1 MKKAAFILLM
11 ILLITGSAAAERLTA
26 IKAGKVVTVSGDTFE
41 PGIILIK
48 GEKIEAVGGE
58 ITVPPGYITLD
69 YPEGIVYPGLIN
81 PMVNLG
87 ISGISAVRQWN
98 DATEK
103 GKFMPHISAF
113 TAFYPWSNLIP
124 NTREFGTLTALIAP
138 FGGTIGGKAALV
150 NLDGWTPTDMF
161 IKEEAALIIR
171 LPQPPRRRGF
181 SPPTTKKKEDFTEQK
196 NELKAYI
203 SRAHKYYLRSVKGI
217 TQDFN
222 REFEAMKTVW
232 LDRLPVMVSADSEKD
247 ITFAIELG
255 KEFQL
260 NLVLIGVYDGEAVL
274 DKIKASGFP
283 VVLGSM
289 YTANKKWEDGCDKV
303 FRLPGLL
310 VREGIVFAFS
320 SARSGNAFDL
330 PIQAGRAVAYGLPRK
345 EAIKALT
352 LNTAGIL
359 GIDGEYGSIEPGK
372 TANLIVADG
381 CILETST
388 LVKEV
393 FIKGKKIEDKSFFR
407 KEYRRAKEKIS
418 GETR

>member
-26 IKAGKVVTVSGDTFE
+26 IKAGKVVTVSGETLE
-41 PGIILIK
+41 PGVILIK
-48 GEKIEAVGGE
+48 GEKIEALGGD
-58 ITVPPGYITLD
+58 ITVPPGYNILD

-87 ISGISAVRQWN
+87 VSGISAVRQWN
-98 DATEK
+98 DHTEK

-124 NTREFGTLTALIAP
+124 NTRDFGTLTALVAP
-138 FGGTIGGKAALV
+138 FGGTVSGKAVLI
-150 NLDGWTPTDMF
+150 NLDGWTPGDMF
-161 IKEEAALIIR
+161 IREEAAMVIR

-181 SPPTTKKKEDFTEQK
+181 TPPTTKKKKDFTKEK

-203 SRAHKYYLRSVKGI
+203 SKAHKYYLRSVKGI

-222 REFEAMKTVW
+222 REFEAMNVLWK
-232 LDRLPVMVSADSEKD
+232 DRLPVILSADTEKD
-247 ITFAIELG
+247 LTFAMDLG
-255 KEFQL
+255 KEFKL
-260 NLVLIGVYDGEAVL
+260 NLVLIGVYDGESVL

-283 VVLGSM
+283 VILGSM
-289 YTANKKWEDGCDKV
+289 YAVNKKWEDGCDKV
-303 FRLPGLL
+303 FRLPGMLA
-310 VREGIVFAFS
+310 REGILFAFS
-320 SARSGNAFDL
+320 SARSAGAFDL
-330 PIQAGRAVAYGLPRK
+330 PIQAGRATAYGLPRE

-352 LNTAGIL
+352 LNTAKIL
-359 GIDGEYGSIEPGK
+359 GIDEQYGSIEPGK
-372 TANLIVADG
+372 TANLVIADG

-388 LVKEV
+388 VVKDV
-393 FIKGKKIEDKSFFR
+393 FIKGKKIEDKSFFK

-418 GETR
+418 GEMK

>member
-11 ILLITGSAAAERLTA
+11 IAVMAGSAAAEQLTA
-26 IKAGKVVTVSGDTFE
+26 IKAGKVVTVSGETFE

-58 ITVPPGYITLD
+58 ITVPPGYNTLD
-69 YPEGIVYPGLIN
+69 YPEGTVYPGLIN
-81 PMVNLG
+81 PMINLG

-113 TAFYPWSNLIP
+113 TAFYPWSNLIA
-124 NTREFGTLTALIAP
+124 NTRDFGTLTALVAP
-138 FGGTIGGKAALV
+138 FGGTVCGKAALV
-150 NLDGWTPTDMF
+150 NLDGWTPGDMLF
-161 IKEEAALIIR
+161 KEEAALVIR
-171 LPQPPRRRGF
+171 LPQPRRRGWA
-181 SPPTTKKKEDFTEQK
+181 PPAADKTEDFTEEK

-203 SRAHKYYLRSVKGI
+203 SKAHKYYLRSTKGI

-222 REFEAMKTVW
+222 EEFEAMKTVW
-232 LDRLPVMVSADSEKD
+232 LDRLPVMVSADTEKD
-247 ITFAIELG
+247 ITYAIELG

-283 VVLGSM
+283 VVLDSM
-289 YTANKKWEDGCDKV
+289 YAANKKWEDGCDKV
-303 FRLPGLL
+303 FRLPGALA
-310 VREGIVFAFS
+310 REGILFAFS
-320 SARSGNAFDL
+320 SARSANAFDL
-330 PIQAGRAVAYGLPRK
+330 PIHAGRAAAYGLPRE
-345 EAIKALT
+345 EAVKALT
-352 LNTAGIL
+352 LNTARIL

-372 TANLIVADG
+372 TANLVIADG

-388 LVKEV
+388 VVKDV
-393 FIKGKKIEDKSFFR
+393 FIKGKKIEDKSFFQ